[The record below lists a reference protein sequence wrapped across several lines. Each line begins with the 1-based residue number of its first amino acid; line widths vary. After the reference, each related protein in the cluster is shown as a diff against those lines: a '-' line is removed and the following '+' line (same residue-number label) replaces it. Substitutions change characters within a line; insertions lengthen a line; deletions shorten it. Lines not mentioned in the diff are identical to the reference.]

1 MDLSVRSAVPNQ
13 GMESPTNVPK
23 WGVLTLVRVPSMNT
37 DEFAR
42 LAAEMGVR
50 LEISLSRDSIKL
62 GRKSRL
68 NDVVLRN
75 PKISGNHVEFLKIGR
90 KAFLKIYSRNRV
102 FRNDITLPRGK
113 EERVHN
119 GDLIRLSADILYSL
133 ELFDDKID
141 SVQAATDGDSG
152 DNEQKESPDETN
164 NSRKR
169 KAPTDETTSP
179 ASTEDHSNEASVSGS
194 KKARVHS
201 AEEQEEIQSN
211 GVPSTI
217 VSSELTNESSKSV
230 SDQTESSVRKRQG
243 GEIDAGPAKR
253 SKTDDNPTD
262 QIRPHEQESD
272 TNVPAEASATVVT
285 VEDGVSASAEAIV
298 TVVTVE
304 TSTDVTDE
312 PSTDVTNV
320 TVEPIMNGTAED
332 SSDIS
337 AETSTTAIVEPVSNP
352 TVEDINTEVVGE
364 ASVSVT
370 GEVDTNDTTEID
382 TNTASEVTADTNTT
396 GEAVTNGTAEALA
409 SDVVVEGICVAAEA
423 SSNISGDITEEK
435 AIDKTVEPDVI
446 TIEGTSSEIAEH
458 CANVTSELTTTVNEE
473 HLANGVESTSSDK
486 PDTRAPTQ
494 SNASAPE
501 GNGPP
506 PTNAPGNFP
515 ASGTNDQVR
524 TNVSTL
530 SPVKSESDQSI
541 SPHEPTDF
549 RLNNKPRS
557 QPSVSSV
564 PQLSGI
570 SVPKII
576 PVVSLISDS
585 EDDDPVQNLISSENQ
600 ESQQNPE
607 STDNPELETRLEWI
621 PENDDIAG
629 SDSESNDLRP
639 NQGSDSIP
647 ADTNRAVDQGE
658 LQGGEDDSKQPES
671 VVVDLSQSD
680 SGSLEWFEGESESG
694 TGAVSADNP
703 KPALPVDRSAMS
715 DVQPLVNGSAVEVL
729 ENSDS
734 NLSFSSVEP
743 SQNISDPTEPVSVA
757 DEPISAEEIS
767 NKSDNVDIQKQIES
781 ITEADQLVRQP
792 SEPTVEATRTG
803 RRDSFGAEMQSLR
816 EQVRKV
822 TESFSAKIAY
832 ATRSFS
838 SEIVYHLPPPDRQ
851 SSPMQPAST
860 DRQSSSIQQASADTQ
875 SSPMQPASTDR
886 QSSSIQPASTGTQ
899 LLSADKQPPLE
910 ESSPSTQ
917 PPTNTKPSPSPSDM
931 DMSVSDDDESSEDE
945 VVPNAVEVRPG
956 SHIESPT
963 EGPIGSPTEGP
974 IGCPTEGPTEGPI
987 GGPTEGPIGGPT
999 EGPIGG
1005 PTEGLTEGPTE
1016 GIAARPAERTE
1027 SNVAV
1032 LDGGLSQGL
1041 TDDPSRGLSE
1051 GQPQGSADDTSRGLA
1066 DGALVSHPV
1075 AFTADEDL
1083 KLLEVFARFGVNWA
1097 LVADVLNNDVFV
1109 GGRLRSEEQC
1119 RDRVEALQKEPPLPE
1134 APPTMQTSS
1143 SPSGSSALLMALHNL
1158 KLPEPISAQPIEP
1171 QAISLES
1178 VIAMQSTPPGAGHLS
1193 DSPMH
1198 PPGVVPS
1205 MHNSP
1210 VPSQTK
1216 AVRHDRLPQNSRIS
1230 TETRLP
1236 NEIDRASQ
1244 TSTSGDQVDTS
1255 ANAGVIHLKNMLNS
1269 RNQQFDNL
1277 KRELDRLN
1285 LKCKKQ
1291 AEELLLFTDISGQT
1305 NIQNELDAKKI
1316 GLLTKKVKALEFKIA
1331 ESSSNRL
1338 MNETR
1343 ATQTPPVQID
1353 GQQTAG
1359 PGILCDENEVE
1370 RLKKDIKE
1378 QQKTIYYQFN
1388 KIEGLSTGRALQ
1400 LRKRMEAENNKM
1412 FEEIKK
1418 LRLKLGITP
1427 VEYQPSDKMA
1437 FCRTARLIREN
1448 IIDATELKA
1457 DNLEL
1462 KDKNKKMQ
1470 SEITEL
1476 RESNAK
1482 LKKINDE
1489 KQSVAKKLMNN
1500 VLGQVDA
1507 IKKNCAT
1514 KEREADLTVKRI
1526 EEEKKKLKVENEDR
1540 SKHCDQLLQK
1550 LKKLGEEKVELE
1562 STLASTKQSLKRCE
1576 SQKDSLEKLHLKST
1590 NENRELIKGIAQKN
1604 SKIVLLFTELQK
1616 IQSKLVKSEAELHKL
1631 SGNPK
1636 TSGDQ
1641 KSSGDTSKPFGPER
1655 SSESSDSDAKE
1666 SSKGGDVDHEEGE
1679 IEESGP
1685 SSSGSSCLSEE
1696 SVEPKEVENPENQL
1710 QEDQAQAWVPWLT
1723 TEKKVAVLEL
1733 QIDELRAQVD
1743 IEKQKVRAQS
1753 LKTDEVDDKYIDAVR
1768 RVDGLQTLYK
1778 NLENSKSEKE
1788 REYAEHQKQY
1798 AALQS
1803 SLEVARME
1811 AIKNTAELESKVD
1824 EIKSLNLKLEEAN
1837 ELAKSQNEKETKES
1851 SESVAVL
1858 KKEISALK
1866 EKFFKSRSNAERMA
1880 RDVQRLQKE
1889 KANVEGLRDNRQS
1902 MLKKMNKDLA
1912 AAKAESSSM
1921 IKQCVHANKMREEQ
1935 KAKYDRSKNDIFK
1948 LNKCIDQ
1955 HQSTIESQRL
1965 KLREQATASMR
1976 KNLKLRE
1983 DVSRHEKDKEES
1995 KQKWETDLKCVKER
2009 CNSME
2014 EQARELRES
2023 NKSLGEEMDSWRG
2036 KCAALGGKST
2046 ELERANVDLNTRF
2059 DALSME
2065 YARLRDNGA
2074 DDSSVL
2080 RAQMDLLRKDN
2091 DSLHRELTRTKNEG
2105 SETIQI
2111 LRRDNR
2117 LLQVNIDQ
2125 LKRHMGQPGGE
2136 QKKRPMAL
2144 RKVRTT
2150 TYVPAATSSAVD
2162 STPSQ
2167 PPPKLETVSSAPE
2180 PVQPQAPPPENTGTV
2195 THLSDSGYFG
2205 DLFKYQVHWDN
2216 PTWEPTWE
2224 PVVNLSNCRNL
2235 IDEFHQ
2241 KYPDKPRP

>member
-243 GEIDAGPAKR
+243 GEIDAGPAKK

-370 GEVDTNDTTEID
+370 GEVDTNETTEID

-524 TNVSTL
+524 THVSTL

-974 IGCPTEGPTEGPI
+974 IGCPTEGSTEGPI
-987 GGPTEGPIGGPT
+987 GGP
-999 EGPIGG
+999 
-1005 PTEGLTEGPTE
+1005 TEGPTE

-1075 AFTADEDL
+1075 AFTADEDR

-1343 ATQTPPVQID
+1343 ATQTPPVLID